1 VRPDLDI
8 VAEMVGRDASV
19 LDLGCGDGALLE
31 HLIRRRGCSGHGV
44 ERDVERFHEC
54 IARGVPVTQGDLEEE
69 LPRIPEDSYDC
80 AVLSLTLQAT
90 RHPDRVLEGMRRVAS
105 RQIVSLP
112 NFGHWRLRLDLAR
125 GGRMPVTRILPYTWY
140 ESPNIHL
147 CTLIDFEDL
156 IRSAKMKI
164 EGRVL
169 LDELGRPSGGL
180 SRLRPNLFAVGAVYL
195 LSGNDER

>member
-1 VRPDLDI
+1 MRPDLDI
-8 VAEMVGRDASV
+8 VAEMAGAGASV
-19 LDLGCGDGALLE
+19 LDLGCGDGVLLE
-31 HLIRRRGCSGHGV
+31 HLIRHRDCTGHGV

-69 LPRIPEDSYDC
+69 LGRTPEDSYDC

-90 RHPDRVLEGMRRVAS
+90 RHPDRVLDSMRRVAR

-112 NFGHWRLRLDLAR
+112 NFGHWRPRLDLAR

-147 CTLIDFEDL
+147 CTLADFEDL
-156 IRSAKMKI
+156 ARHVGIRVVR
-164 EGRVL
+164 RVL
-169 LDELGRPSGGL
+169 LDDLGRSTGGL
-180 SRLRPNLFAVGAVYL
+180 VRVRPNLLAVGAVYL
-195 LSGNDER
+195 LEG